1 MKKAIVY
8 SLILSLILFP
18 VAVYSATAKKSWT
31 ALAWINAAGSGSFD
45 TLAGTTEEFTSAV
58 DMATNGYVGAHVVVD
73 LNFDATPTDD
83 MIINL
88 YSSLDGSTWDDIP
101 VSQVRIDNA
110 NDPGQISIKIDGLA
124 QWRIGV
130 VQTGSTDTHDF
141 RVSYRA
147 WTVDIQ

>member
-8 SLILSLILFP
+8 FLILSLILFP

-31 ALAWINAAGSGSFD
+31 ALAWINAAGSGSYD
-45 TLAGTTEEFTSAV
+45 TLSGTTEEYTSAV

-83 MIINL
+83 MDVKL

-101 VSQVRIDNA
+101 VTEIRVDNSD
-110 NDPGQISIKIDGLA
+110 DPGQISFVVEGFA